1 MVTLNNIKK
10 SFGDTV
16 VFDGLSLNFE
26 TNATTAIL
34 GESGCGKT
42 TLLKIIAKTIALD
55 GGEVISPDKISFV
68 FQDDRLLPNLTV
80 QQNLELVAGKGDYD
94 DLLSSVG
101 LLAKKHAYPDELS
114 GGMARRLNF
123 LRSFVYPSSLVL
135 LDEPFR
141 GLDLKIKYSV
151 MDTFATLMQ
160 KCPRTAILVTH
171 SPDEAEYL
179 ATRAVVLG
187 NGGSIIAD
195 IASPKAQQLKKIL
208 ISGAVET
215 PDPEIKQGTV
225 DNGN

>member
-1 MVTLNNIKK
+1 MVTLDNIVK

-16 VFDGLSLNFE
+16 VFNGLSLDFE
-26 TNATTAIL
+26 VNQTTAIL

-42 TLLKIIAKTIALD
+42 TLLKIIAKTIAPD
-55 GGEVISPDKISFV
+55 SGKVVSPDKISFV

-94 DLLSSVG
+94 ELLSSVG
-101 LLAKKHAYPDELS
+101 LLDKKFAYPDELS

-123 LRSFVYPSSLVL
+123 LRAFVYPSSLIL

-151 MDTFATLMQ
+151 MDTFTNLM
-160 KCPRTAILVTH
+160 KKSPRTALLVTH

-179 ATRAVVLG
+179 SKRAIVLS
-187 NGGSIIAD
+187 NGGSVLAD
-195 IASPKAQQLKKIL
+195 IDNPKAQELKKIL
-208 ISGAVET
+208 ITGEA
-215 PDPEIKQGTV
+215 
-225 DNGN
+225 N

>member
-16 VFDGLSLNFE
+16 VFDGLSLEFQSN
-26 TNATTAIL
+26 TTTAIL

-42 TLLKIIAKTIALD
+42 TLLKIIAKTIEPD
-55 GGEVISPDKISFV
+55 CGEVFSPDKISFV

-80 QQNLELVAGKGDYD
+80 QQNLQLVAGKGDFD
-94 DLLSSVG
+94 ELLESVG
-101 LLAKKHAYPDELS
+101 LLAKKYAYPDELS

-123 LRSFVYPSSLVL
+123 LRAFVYPSALVL

-160 KCPRTAILVTH
+160 KYPRTAILVTH

-179 ATRAVVLG
+179 ASRAVVLSS
-187 NGGSIIAD
+187 NGSILTD
-195 IASPKAQQLKKIL
+195 IKNPKAQDLKKIL
-208 ISGAVET
+208 ISGLAVNSTAESKRKAVE
-215 PDPEIKQGTV
+215 
-225 DNGN
+225 NGD